1 MQNFARVSE
10 LADDHDS
17 KSCGSNPVWVQV
29 PPRAHKNLSLELRRF
44 IAIFLVFLE
53 RGLISG
59 VHYNYK

>member
-29 PPRAHKNLSLELRRF
+29 PPRAHKNLALKLVRF
-44 IAIFLVFLE
+44 SAIFSLFL
-53 RGLISG
+53 RCGLIFRAR
-59 VHYNYK
+59 YN